1 MTSVNTVKLDT
12 QKIPPHSLEAE
23 QAVLGGMLMDKEA
36 LLRVVD
42 AVTPESFYREANQA
56 VFNAIK
62 ALFDRGEPVDLVTV
76 TEQLRKDSSLE
87 RVGGAAYLTE
97 LLESVH
103 TTANVEHYAKIVEE
117 KFFLRRLISTGS
129 EIVSLAFE
137 AGEDEEDVIDEA
149 QKLMMDVI
157 GEKLR
162 RNFVEIKDVLKQT
175 LEDLDKNYN
184 KSGLTGVPTGYVD
197 LDYYTTGFQKSDL
210 IIVAARPSIGK
221 TALCLNMAAK
231 MAADHKV
238 PIAFFSLEMPAEQLA
253 KRLLCSEGEVDGH
266 RLRTGTLRED
276 EWKRLN
282 KTFGRLSEAPLFIDD
297 TSGISVI
304 EIRAKARRL
313 KIEQPNLGLII
324 VDYLQLIRGRGRI
337 ENRNQEV
344 SDIVRSLKTLARE
357 LNIPVIVISQLSRF
371 IEQRQ
376 EKTPRLSDLRES
388 GEIEQTAD
396 LVLFISRD
404 EEESFEGQEAGT
416 VARIHI
422 AKHRNGPT
430 GEIELV
436 FRKEYA
442 KFSNKE
448 PGY

>member
-1 MTSVNTVKLDT
+1 MNTVKLDT